1 MAIDFSKLSDA
12 QRATVRKLI
21 AEAEK
26 QGVDPNLALAVAWS
40 ESQFKQSA
48 KSEAGAIGVMQV
60 MPSTA
65 TLYNRRDKLN
75 ADIHRE
81 DDNIRAGV
89 HILKDMLATYSNPR
103 DAVIAY
109 NTTSAA
115 RNKYFASRN
124 DEDLPQATRDY
135 VSQINDLHP
144 LTIAEPAATD
154 AVAATEPA
162 AAAVPDIL
170 PPTATS
176 SAADTQKQADFI
188 TRAVKTAATAGAGAA
203 GAGLGTVIGGGGAGY
218 RAGRAVLDAAQK
230 LSTANAGTAG
240 GAPQATLPGGQPVEV
255 PPRAPMGGKAT
266 YNYGRAYNLS
276 PIEAIDVPS
285 YSTAQTVHKGIEPR
299 IQKIQ
304 GIAPG
309 FRPDPRY
316 GDLWLDELRGKG
328 GPRVAG
334 ELGTRVPVEP
344 LRPLAEP
351 SIFSKASS
359 FAKAHPIISKTL
371 SGGLGAAGTTFGVLD
386 TLDRALYQND
396 PTGAAISGVGTAAG
410 LASLFPPA
418 WPVALPVMLGAPALN
433 ALRDMQRGLP
443 ADEQPLTQREER
455 ESQQAA
461 YSLPPQVG
469 GLARY
474 QQLRERQ
481 RRQQLA
487 DASSD

>member
-60 MPSTA
+60 MPTTA
-65 TLYNRRDKLN
+65 TLYNQRDRLN

-109 NTTSAA
+109 NTSSAT
-115 RNKYFASRN
+115 RNTYFASR
-124 DEDLPQATRDY
+124 DDKDLPQATRDY
-135 VSQINDLHP
+135 ISKINALHP
-144 LTIAEPAATD
+144 LTVAEPATTD
-154 AVAATEPA
+154 AAEATEPA
-162 AAAVPDIL
+162 AAAVSDIL

-188 TRAVKTAATAGAGAA
+188 TRAVKTAATAGAGAT
-203 GAGLGTVIGGGGAGY
+203 GAGLGAAIGGGGVGY

-230 LSTANAGTAG
+230 LSAANASTAG
-240 GAPQATLPGGQPVEV
+240 GPSQPGLPGGPSAET
-255 PPRAPMGGKAT
+255 PPRSPMGGRAT

-285 YSTAQTVHKGIEPR
+285 YSTAQSVHKGIEPR

-334 ELGTRVPVEP
+334 EFGTRVPTEP
-344 LRPLAEP
+344 LRPPTAP
-351 SIFSKASS
+351 SIFSKAGS
-359 FAKAHPIISKTL
+359 FAKANPIISKTL

-443 ADEQPLTQREER
+443 ADDKPLTQREER

>member
-1 MAIDFSKLSDA
+1 MAIDFSKLSDT

-48 KSEAGAIGVMQV
+48 KSDAGAIGVMQV
-60 MPSTA
+60 MPTTV
-65 TLYNRRDKLN
+65 TLYNQRDKLN

-89 HILKDMLATYSNPR
+89 HILKDLLATYSNPR

-109 NTTSAA
+109 NTTSAT

-135 VSQINDLHP
+135 ISKINNLHS
-144 LTIAEPAATD
+144 LTATEPAA
-154 AVAATEPA
+154 AEATEPA
-162 AAAVPDIL
+162 AAAVSDIL

-188 TRAVKTAATAGAGAA
+188 TRAVKTAATAGAGAI
-203 GAGLGTVIGGGGAGY
+203 GAGLGTAIGGGGVGY

-230 LSTANAGTAG
+230 LSAANASTAG
-240 GAPQATLPGGQPVEV
+240 GPLQPGLPGGPSTET
-255 PPRAPMGGKAT
+255 PPRSPMGGRAT

-285 YSTAQTVHKGIEPR
+285 YSTAQNVHKGIEPR

-316 GDLWLDELRGKG
+316 SDIWLDELRGKG

-334 ELGTRVPVEP
+334 EFGTRVPTEP
-344 LRPLAEP
+344 LRPPTAP
-351 SIFSKASS
+351 SIFSKAGS
-359 FAKAHPIISKTL
+359 FAKANPIISKTL
-371 SGGLGAAGTTFGVLD
+371 AGGLGAAGTTFGVLD

-443 ADEQPLTQREER
+443 ADETPLTQREER

-481 RRQQLA
+481 RQQQLA

>member
-1 MAIDFSKLSDA
+1 MAIDFSKLSDT

-48 KSEAGAIGVMQV
+48 KSDAGAIGVMQV
-60 MPSTA
+60 MPTTV
-65 TLYNRRDKLN
+65 TLYNQRDKLN

-89 HILKDMLATYSNPR
+89 HILKDLLATYSNPR

-109 NTTSAA
+109 NTTSAT

-135 VSQINDLHP
+135 ISKINNLHS
-144 LTIAEPAATD
+144 LTATEPAA
-154 AVAATEPA
+154 AEATEPA
-162 AAAVPDIL
+162 AAAVSDIL

-188 TRAVKTAATAGAGAA
+188 TRAVKTAATAGAGAI
-203 GAGLGTVIGGGGAGY
+203 GAGLGTAIGGGGVGY

-230 LSTANAGTAG
+230 LSAANASTAG
-240 GAPQATLPGGQPVEV
+240 GPLQPGLPGGPSTET
-255 PPRAPMGGKAT
+255 PPRSPMGGRAT

-285 YSTAQTVHKGIEPR
+285 YSTAQNVHKGIEPR

-316 GDLWLDELRGKG
+316 SDIWLDELRGKG

-334 ELGTRVPVEP
+334 EFGTRVPTEP
-344 LRPLAEP
+344 LRPPTAP
-351 SIFSKASS
+351 SIFSKAGS
-359 FAKAHPIISKTL
+359 FAKANPIISKTL
-371 SGGLGAAGTTFGVLD
+371 AGGLGAAGTTFGVLD

-433 ALRDMQRGLP
+433 ALRDKQRGLP
-443 ADEQPLTQREER
+443 ADETPLTQREER

-481 RRQQLA
+481 RQQQLA